1 MRVEQEFV
9 KRGYFWLPDTPE
21 KKIPGTLSIQDGGR
35 IELEIVG
42 HFHNDIKS
50 IHEENTFDRIVG
62 EIEHDGYITLDH
74 CFYLQKNMPFG
85 NSISKSTLHVHRA
98 LSGVAYDK
106 DEDITFNS
114 VSFSMDCLDEW
125 IHISGFSVETVLEYY
140 VTTIRY
146 IPPEK
151 TSFSLTN
158 GMELEI
164 GFSHTFPSSGVNIT
178 EAKITQ
184 KAYFNLKSE
193 ELRPLDDFVKIIYRL
208 THFICFATDEIVSIK
223 NLKAKSSN
231 IQREISAEK
240 KVSIPIPLYYQSL
253 PFSEKVAKK
262 TWNSMLFT
270 FKAIEANAQNIFNT
284 WIGAYDTLSPAFNLY
299 FSTKSNTKKYLEEQ
313 FLGLIQGL
321 ETYHRRSS
329 HETLMEQDKFDV
341 LVTEIKSHCSTEYLE
356 WLDGRL
362 KYGNEISLKTR
373 LRRIIKPFHKELGN
387 SNNRERFLQ
396 QIVDTRNYF
405 THYDVTLKDKAAQGE
420 ELWRLC
426 ETLEVLF
433 QLHFLKLIGLS
444 DEEINTIVSKS
455 YSLQTKLSH

>member
-1 MRVEQEFV
+1 MRIEQEFV
-9 KRGYFWLPDTPE
+9 KQGYFWLPDTPK
-21 KKIPGTLSIQDGGR
+21 KKIPGTLTIQDGGR

-42 HFHNDIKS
+42 YFHDDIKS

-62 EIEHDGYITLDH
+62 KIEHDGYITLDD
-74 CFYLQKNMPFG
+74 CFYLQK
-85 NSISKSTLHVHRA
+85 NSISKSTLLVHRA

-125 IHISGFSVETVLEYY
+125 VHISGFSVETDLEYY
-140 VTTIRY
+140 VTTIKY

-151 TSFSLTN
+151 MSFFLTN

-164 GFSHTFPSSGVNIT
+164 GFSHTFPLVANTT

-184 KAYFNLKSE
+184 KAYFKLKSE
-193 ELRPLDDFVKIIYRL
+193 ELRPLDDFVNIIYKL

-223 NLKAKSSN
+223 NLEAKSNN
-231 IQREISAEK
+231 IQREINVEK
-240 KVSIPIPLYYQSL
+240 KISIPIPLYYKSL
-253 PFSEKVAKK
+253 PYTEKTPKK
-262 TWNSMLFT
+262 SWNLMLFT
-270 FKAIEANAQNIFNT
+270 FKTIEANAEKIFNA
-284 WIGAYDTLSPAFNLY
+284 WIDAYDTLSPAFNLY
-299 FSTKSNTKKYLEEQ
+299 FATKSNTKKYLEEQ

-329 HETLMEQDKFDV
+329 QETFMEQGKFDI
-341 LVTEIKSHCSTEYLE
+341 LVSEIKSHCSTEHLE
-356 WLDGRL
+356 WLDGCL

-373 LRRIIKPFHKELGN
+373 LRRVMKPFQEKLGN
-387 SNNRERFLQ
+387 SKNREKLLQ
-396 QIVDTRNYF
+396 QIVDTRNYL
-405 THYDVTLKDKAAQGE
+405 THYSVTLKDKTAQGE

-433 QLHFLKLIGLS
+433 QLHFLKLIGFS
-444 DEEINTIVSKS
+444 DEEINTIVSQS
-455 YSLQTKLSH
+455 YSLKTKLSH

>member
-1 MRVEQEFV
+1 MRIEQAFV
-9 KRGYFWLPDTPE
+9 KKGYFWLPDTPE
-21 KKIPGTLSIQDGGR
+21 KKIPGTLTIEDGGR

-42 HFHNDIKS
+42 YFHDDIESMLK
-50 IHEENTFDRIVG
+50 EDTFDKIVG

-74 CFYLQKNMPFG
+74 CFYLQKNIFG
-85 NSISKSTLHVHRA
+85 SSISKSTLHVHRA
-98 LSGVAYDK
+98 LSGIAYDK
-106 DEDITFNS
+106 DEEVTFNS

-146 IPPEK
+146 IPPEQI
-151 TSFSLTN
+151 SFSLTN

-164 GFSHTFPSSGVNIT
+164 GFSHTIPSSGANIT

-208 THFICFATDEIVSIK
+208 THLICFATDEIVTIK
-223 NLKAKSSN
+223 NLKAKSIN
-231 IQREISAEK
+231 IQREVSADK
-240 KVSIPIPLYYQSL
+240 KVSMPIALYYASL
-253 PFSEKVAKK
+253 PYTEKTPKK
-262 TWNSMLFT
+262 SWNLMLFT
-270 FKAIEANAQNIFNT
+270 FKTIEYNAQSIFNA
-284 WIGAYDTLSPAFNLY
+284 WIDAYDTLSPAFNLY
-299 FSTKSNTKKYLEEQ
+299 FATKTNTKKYLEEQ

-329 HETLMEQDKFDV
+329 HETLMVQDKFDV
-341 LVTEIKSHCSTEYLE
+341 LVTEIKSHCPQEYLE
-356 WLDGRL
+356 WLDGCL

-373 LRRIIKPFHKELGN
+373 LRRVMKPFQEKLGN
-387 SNNRERFLQ
+387 SKNREKLLQ
-396 QIVDTRNYF
+396 QIVDTRNYL
-405 THYDVTLKDKAAQGE
+405 THYSVTLKDKTAQGE

-426 ETLEVLF
+426 EKLEALF
-433 QLHFLKLIGLS
+433 QLHFLKLIGFS

>member
-9 KRGYFWLPDTPE
+9 KKGYFWLPDTPE
-21 KKIPGTLSIQDGGR
+21 KKIPGTLTIEDGGR

-42 HFHNDIKS
+42 YFHDDIES
-50 IHEENTFDRIVG
+50 ILKEDTFDRIVG
-62 EIEHDGYITLDH
+62 EIEHDGYITLDD
-74 CFYLQKNMPFG
+74 CFYLQKNIFG
-85 NSISKSTLHVHRA
+85 SSISKSTLHVHRA
-98 LSGVAYDK
+98 LSGVAYAK

-125 IHISGFSVETVLEYY
+125 VHISGFSVETVLEYY

-151 TSFSLTN
+151 ISFSLTN

-164 GFSHTFPSSGVNIT
+164 GFSHTFPSGANIT

-184 KAYFNLKSE
+184 KAYFKLKSE
-193 ELRPLDDFVKIIYRL
+193 ELRPLDDFVKVIYKL

-223 NLKAKSSN
+223 NLEAKSSN
-231 IQREISAEK
+231 IQREISVEK

-270 FKAIEANAQNIFNT
+270 FKTIETNAQSIFNA
-284 WIGAYDTLSPAFNLY
+284 WIDAYDTLSPALNLY
-299 FSTKSNTKKYLEEQ
+299 FATKSNTKKYLEEQ

-329 HETLMEQDKFDV
+329 HETLMEQDKFDI
-341 LVTEIKSHCSTEYLE
+341 LVTEIKSHCSTEHLE

-373 LRRIIKPFHKELGN
+373 LRRVVEPFQEKLGN
-387 SNNRERFLQ
+387 ASDRKRLLQ

-426 ETLEVLF
+426 EKLEALF
-433 QLHFLKLIGLS
+433 QLHFLKLIGFS
-444 DEEINTIVSKS
+444 DEEINTIVLESF
-455 YSLQTKLSH
+455 SLKTKLSH

>member
-9 KRGYFWLPDTPE
+9 KKGCFWLPDTPE
-21 KKIPGTLSIQDGGR
+21 KKIPGTLTIEDGGR

-50 IHEENTFDRIVG
+50 IHEENTFNRIVG

-74 CFYLQKNMPFG
+74 CFYLQKNIFG
-85 NSISKSTLHVHRA
+85 SSVSKSTLHVHRA

-106 DEDITFNS
+106 DEDIAFNS

-140 VTTIRY
+140 VTTIKY

-151 TSFSLTN
+151 MSFYLTN

-164 GFSHTFPSSGVNIT
+164 GFSHTFPLVANTT

-184 KAYFNLKSE
+184 KAYFKLKSE
-193 ELRPLDDFVKIIYRL
+193 ILRPLDEFVNIIYKL
-208 THFICFATDEIVSIK
+208 THFICFATDEIVTIK
-223 NLKAKSSN
+223 NLEAKSNN
-231 IQREISAEK
+231 IQREINAEK
-240 KVSIPIPLYYQSL
+240 KISIPIPLYYQSL

-262 TWNSMLFT
+262 SWNLMLFT
-270 FKAIEANAQNIFNT
+270 FKAIESNAQNIFNA
-284 WIGAYDTLSPAFNLY
+284 WIDAYDTLSPAFNLY
-299 FSTKSNTKKYLEEQ
+299 FATKSNTKKYLEEQ

-341 LVTEIKSHCSTEYLE
+341 LVTEIKSHCSTEHLE

-373 LRRIIKPFHKELGN
+373 LRRVMKPFQEKLGN
-387 SNNRERFLQ
+387 SSNREKLLQ

-426 ETLEVLF
+426 EELEALF

-455 YSLQTKLSH
+455 YLLKTKLSH